1 MAVTE
6 SIQRSQVVGAL
17 ACQRNSYLK
26 TLEAEVVSCEKRPP
40 PVATKNNKKP
50 AEAESDKSS
59 ETWLIEFDDSVLFP
73 EGLTRLMNAG
83 GGQPSDHGTITL
95 LSGSSETPIPIE
107 FVERVGLH
115 CVYHSPQPLFPGDK
129 VRQEVDFERRWDHMQ
144 QHTGQH
150 LLSAVMD
157 TYDNLNTLGW
167 GMGKSGAMNYID
179 LPRKPTDSELR
190 AIQARCNEIIR
201 SSLPIT
207 VETPDDAKVHKM
219 PQDYDQS
226 KGVVRVIRIG
236 DIDRNTCCGTHLS
249 QTSHISLILLHH
261 GESVHG
267 KNYRLYFSVGDR
279 AINLATA
286 SIGAMT
292 SVSRLLSCKN
302 TPEEVVQGVKATQ
315 TAAADLKKRE
325 KKLLTDIAEFEADAA
340 KLRLQTSKTAWVHR
354 ADGNADFVKWITVGV
369 RDALASSGGA
379 VVVATGEEKQGG
391 QILVL
396 GQKAGVES
404 LVAKVREVVKD
415 VRGGGG
421 GEKWQG
427 KVSCWEKGAFETL
440 KELVEGFPL

>member
-1 MAVTE
+1 MTVTE
-6 SIQRSQVVGAL
+6 STQRGQVVGAL
-17 ACQRNSYLK
+17 VCQRNSYLK

-40 PVATKNNKKP
+40 PVATKNNSKKKP
-50 AEAESDKSS
+50 VETDSDKSS
-59 ETWLIEFDDSVLFP
+59 EIWLIEFDDSVLFP
-73 EGLTRLMNAG
+73 EG

-95 LSGSSETPIPIE
+95 LSGPSETPFPIE
-107 FVERVGLH
+107 FVERVGLR
-115 CVYHSPQPLFPGDK
+115 CVYHSPQPLSPGDK

-157 TYDNLNTLGW
+157 TYENLNTLGW

-179 LPRKPTDSELR
+179 LPRKPADAELR

-201 SSLPIT
+201 GSLPIT

-219 PQDYDQS
+219 PEDYDQS

-302 TPEEVVQGVKATQ
+302 TPEEVVQGVKTTQ

-354 ADGNADFVKWITVGV
+354 ADGNVDFVKWISVGV
-369 RDALASSGGA
+369 RDALASSVGV

-391 QILVL
+391 QIVVL

-404 LVAKVREVVKD
+404 LVAKVKEVVKD
-415 VRGGGG
+415 VKGGGG

-427 KVSCWEKGAFETL
+427 KVSCWEKGALETL
-440 KELVEGFPL
+440 KELVEGFSL